1 MLKRLWKI
9 NETGFYMKQILSG
22 KRIVLIIG
30 LITGMLAISKN
41 GHGQVSNF
49 PVPAADTNRLF
60 YLQRTP
66 NTNTIVYELNYDK
79 GVLNEKEPVH
89 VFWIRY
95 GEQGQRAELSFIQ
108 RSFAYGVK
116 TKAVAKDRY
125 ELRFVSYKKA
135 AMQLVKAAD
144 NKYHIYATINQKM
157 AILNRIFIHING
169 GSFWSPN
176 IEYVDLEGID
186 PATGKGISERR
197 KI

>member
-1 MLKRLWKI
+1 
-9 NETGFYMKQILSG
+9 
-22 KRIVLIIG
+22 
-30 LITGMLAISKN
+30 
-41 GHGQVSNF
+41 
-49 PVPAADTNRLF
+49 
-60 YLQRTP
+60 
-66 NTNTIVYELNYDK
+66 
-79 GVLNEKEPVH
+79 

-116 TKAVAKDRY
+116 SKPVAKDKY
-125 ELRFVSYKKA
+125 ELHFVSYKKA
-135 AMQLVKAAD
+135 VMQLVKAAD

-186 PATGKGISERR
+186 PVTGKGISERR